1 MGYRFGSGCVSIL
14 KNSPAYAFAYWVMT
28 GVTDLDLGVMGI
40 LNYSPTNAVA
50 YWVMDGITDPDRVCW
65 GTRTIA

>member
-1 MGYRFGSGCVSIL
+1 ML
-14 KNSPAYAFAYWVMT
+14 FAYWVVT

-50 YWVMDGITDPDRVCW
+50 YWVMDGITDLVGCVGDPER
-65 GTRTIA
+65 